1 MSSTEIKDEK
11 NIKIDENLQEIINK
25 IKKEKKLSKEE
36 ILKLE
41 SDAKQSVEFLSL
53 IDNIKLPIDKYVVFT
68 DGEEQLIYEDG
79 EFFVTSSTDS
89 TKLKKKKKRSE
100 ATDMYIEYFIR
111 YILNRINKQKEMD
124 ILVREISSNGTR
136 ENNKESIE
144 KIANNNINEEIEYNI
159 TIEPKK
165 ENTNKN
171 KDILKKGKGEI
182 VR

>member
-11 NIKIDENLQEIINK
+11 NIKIDENLREIINK

-89 TKLKKKKKRSE
+89 TKLKKKKKRS
-100 ATDMYIEYFIR
+100 
-111 YILNRINKQKEMD
+111 
-124 ILVREISSNGTR
+124 
-136 ENNKESIE
+136 
-144 KIANNNINEEIEYNI
+144 
-159 TIEPKK
+159 
-165 ENTNKN
+165 
-171 KDILKKGKGEI
+171 
-182 VR
+182 

>member
-1 MSSTEIKDEK
+1 
-11 NIKIDENLQEIINK
+11 
-25 IKKEKKLSKEE
+25 
-36 ILKLE
+36 
-41 SDAKQSVEFLSL
+41 
-53 IDNIKLPIDKYVVFT
+53 
-68 DGEEQLIYEDG
+68 
-79 EFFVTSSTDS
+79 
-89 TKLKKKKKRSE
+89 
-100 ATDMYIEYFIR
+100 MYIEYFIR

-144 KIANNNINEEIEYNI
+144 KIANDNINEEIEYNI